1 MDNTIFIISCRLHRW
16 NLSIRCKELLEFL
29 KIKEYEIKAVNK
41 CNNINRKKASKHPKE
56 SL

>member
-41 CNNINRKKASKHPKE
+41 CILVKHRIDNEILK
-56 SL
+56 